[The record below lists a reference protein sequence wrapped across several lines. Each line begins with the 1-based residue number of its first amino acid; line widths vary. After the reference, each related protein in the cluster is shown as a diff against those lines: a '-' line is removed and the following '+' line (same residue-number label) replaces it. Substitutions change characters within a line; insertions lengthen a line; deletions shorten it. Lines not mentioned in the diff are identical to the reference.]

1 MAFTLNTLNIDLLND
16 TATVALNDP
25 GSTKPT
31 HVHVT
36 VPIVT
41 PGNQPENRLKDLA
54 RAAAKQALIDAANAL

>member
-1 MAFTLNTLNIDLLND
+1 MTFTINTLNIDLLND
-16 TATVALNDP
+16 TAMVALNKV
-25 GSTKPT
+25 GATKPT
-31 HVHVT
+31 FVNVT